1 MEKSESCQNAK
12 TPIRKSHFETCKWM
26 VLDSNVER
34 NTQKWGFLNHPKS
47 DQKFLRP
54 KISYVLFAAN
64 SLCSCIAIQGMQ
76 FLLQAV

>member
-1 MEKSESCQNAK
+1 
-12 TPIRKSHFETCKWM
+12 M
-26 VLDSNVER
+26 VLDSNIER